1 MRPKN
6 AVTDKRTGIGNL
18 GWVYSNGV
26 KTALCMEALY
36 TRDPL
41 QNLLGAPSALNEII
55 PSVTQL

>member
-6 AVTDKRTGIGNL
+6 AVTDKRTGVGSL

-26 KTALCMEALY
+26 KTALCMEGLY

-41 QNLLGAPSALNEII
+41 HNLLGAPSALKEII
-55 PSVTQL
+55 PSVTQV